1 MKRIYSLL
9 ILIVALFC
17 YGNAFAA
24 PVDALTFPDY
34 NDKGNSSYT
43 DSWTATKDAKIWAIS
58 GFNNN
63 GNGWALIKAGSK
75 SAETTSTITTP
86 AYDVAVTDIVFTV
99 EYTGNVTSAVVEV
112 LNGEEVVSTVD
123 IYGQWKK
130 GEVDAKV
137 SGAAGN
143 SYRLTIISS
152 KGAANGS
159 TAISQVALYESGKYT
174 APVLVDVT
182 AESKKFWNFADFTL
196 GDIVETTI
204 IDNLEM
210 VAASD
215 KKLSIDKNPKSIDD
229 IDFTQR
235 LKFGGTGT
243 SEVRYIRFKVAPA
256 TKVTVY
262 GMSANPGT
270 TRVLNVDFGQFGLT
284 KASLENDGNA
294 IDKVE
299 YEYTGE
305 TETDVYVY
313 STNSGFNIYGIKVAS
328 DKYLVNVSTAENGT
342 VEADAD
348 EAAEGA
354 TVKLTATPADGYQ
367 LDAIKVTYLD
377 DTEEKEVSVAADNSF
392 VMPASDVLV
401 VATFKQRVK
410 NEPGV
415 FADTPLSKDLYKT
428 WDGFDDYA
436 KPTNQTPAWDEY
448 VYGTTVE
455 GGAVIYGNGSVLNST
470 YADITGTTTIRFTGT
485 PGLRLRILLNRQ
497 ADNSN
502 KEENPVIGEDG
513 TVDFYIGSY
522 DYIHVN
528 AIKVGWGASGAVESI
543 ILNPSDAEERV
554 KNEPGV
560 YADTPLTKDMFKSWD
575 GYDDYAKPTDAQPA
589 WDDYT
594 YGTTVDGGAVI
605 YGNGSVLNSTYADI
619 TGATVIRFTGT
630 PNLPLRVMMNRQADN
645 TYKEE
650 NPVIGEDGTVD
661 LDISSYEYVHVNAIK
676 VGWGAS
682 GAVESIILNP
692 SEEPTL
698 PEAPEIINPSFE
710 LAAADTPLTED
721 LKASNG
727 PLTIYGWTEEVN
739 TSFNNTEILKSGNT
753 ASSQFG
759 SSEAS
764 DGEYALF
771 FRHGWNESG
780 TTNTF
785 TSAALATLPAGSYR
799 LSVDYKQHYSYDNSQ
814 NSNTTVGIAMMNGE
828 TELGSAKSE
837 GAAGVQGGNADATY
851 FNDSEWSTLEAL
863 FTVEEAVEGATV
875 VISLNAAGQRRSD
888 FFIDNVKLES
898 VSEEELAKGE
908 LEEEIEKAKAELEKY
923 PAGENLFQYAE
934 DELKPMNDAI
944 EAAETALNDEA
955 ATAESLKAA
964 LESLKAAEET
974 FAPEQTEPVDGQAY
988 TLSLTTS
995 EGTFQLNIE
1004 GTANTIAVEGTPVY
1018 LVKQEDGTYAITPDN
1033 ENYVVYAGGNNW
1045 TMSTSTTPYGFKFAA
1060 LADGGYSIT
1069 GKNGFYGTNKGGGDA
1084 AGSAVYGD
1092 KNTGNGNY
1100 IWNIAEAE
1108 DDKDPN
1114 DMTDL
1119 IVNPAYLHEGDDGT
1133 ADYAGW
1139 TWNPA
1144 PGESGWKYRDYD
1156 EPMNLVTYS
1165 GNVNFSFEQ
1174 TIPEVPAGQYR
1185 LSVYGFYRAGSAQ
1198 DEADRVANGD
1208 VTHNLQMFAE
1218 VGDEIYTQ
1226 PIMNLYEGATSE
1238 DVTGKN
1244 NHCLMIGYTD
1254 LFVPDGAVDSRDF
1267 FIAGYYRNDLIVN
1280 ITEAGEMKIGI
1291 NHPTGMTYDSDY
1303 APIGAWELYRIGD
1316 AEEEVTLLG
1325 DVNKDNKI
1333 SIVDATMTVEFAL
1346 EKATPT
1352 AYQRKA
1358 ADYDENQ
1365 EIDVVDAAL
1374 ILQAVMNFDYDAA
1387 GTKARE
1393 YVSNDYLVVNG
1404 NSIALEN
1411 NDTYVAFQMDITV
1424 DGEFNG
1430 AELSARAA
1438 DHHIAYNQIGEN
1450 KYRVIVLSN
1459 SNSAFSGNAGELINL
1474 NVNGTYELS
1483 NIRFVDSEIR
1493 PVFIGVDNTATG
1505 IGSVRAI
1512 EAGAEGIYTL
1522 GGVKVNAL
1530 QKGVNIVRKAD
1541 GSTVKVLVK

>member
-1 MKRIYSLL
+1 MRRIYSLL
-9 ILIVALFC
+9 TLIVALMFS
-17 YGNAFAA
+17 GNAMAA
-24 PVDALTFPDY
+24 EVLTFPDY
-34 NDKGNSSYT
+34 NDKANSSYT
-43 DSWTATKDAKIWAIS
+43 DSWTATVDGKTWTLS

-63 GNGWALIKAGSK
+63 NNGWAFVKCGSK
-75 SAETTSTITTP
+75 NTATTSTIISP
-86 AYDVAVTDIVFTV
+86 AFDAAVTDVVFTV
-99 EYTGNVTSAVVEV
+99 DNTGNVTSATLDV
-112 LNGEEVVSTVD
+112 LNGEEVVQTID
-123 IYGQWKK
+123 LTMQWEK

-137 SGAAGN
+137 EGAAGYSYKLTLEN
-143 SYRLTIISS
+143 SQ
-152 KGAANGS
+152 AVANGP
-159 TAISQVALYESGKYT
+159 TWISKVALYTDGEYEAPAPALT
-174 APVLVDVT
+174 AVDDKV
-182 AESKKFWNFADFTL
+182 WNFSEFEL
-196 GDIVETTI
+196 GDIEESKV
-204 IDNLEM
+204 IDNLE
-210 VAASD
+210 VNAASG
-215 KKLSIDKNPKSIDD
+215 KKVTIDENEKSMDD
-229 IDFTQR
+229 FTFTQR
-235 LKFGGTGT
+235 LKFNGTGAVDT
-243 SEVRYIRFKVAPA
+243 RNVRFKVKPNV
-256 TKVTVY
+256 KITVY
-262 GMSANPGT
+262 GMSGGSAERTMNLDIPYGNTVGT
-270 TRVLNVDFGQFGLT
+270 LV
-284 KASLENDGNA
+284 NDGTA
-294 IDKVE
+294 IGKVE
-299 YEYTGE
+299 YTYEGE
-305 TETDVYVY
+305 NDANVYVY
-313 STNSGFNIYGIKVAS
+313 STNSGFNIYGIVVSPVSNSYKVTCL
-328 DKYLVNVSTAENGT
+328 DAENGSVSADT
-342 VEADAD
+342 EEAM
-348 EAAEGA
+348 EGA
-354 TVKLTATPADGYQ
+354 TVTISVSPSEGYVIESVTVVDDAGTP
-367 LDAIKVTYLD
+367 V
-377 DTEEKEVSVAADNSF
+377 EVAEDNTF
-392 VMPASDVLV
+392 VMPASDVTV
-401 VATFKQRVK
+401 SATFKEKVK

-785 TSAALATLPAGSYR
+785 TSAALATLPAGNYR
-799 LSVDYKQHYSYDNSQ
+799 LSVDYKQHYSHDGNP
-814 NSNTTVGIAMMNGE
+814 NNKTTVGIAMMNGE
-828 TELGSAKSE
+828 TALGSATSDP
-837 GAAGVQGGNADATY
+837 AAGVQGNSGDPTY
-851 FNDSEWSTLEAL
+851 FTDNAWSTLEAL

-1045 TMSTSTTPYGFKFAA
+1045 TMSTSTTPYGFTFAA

-1084 AGSAVYGD
+1084 AGSTVYGD

-1139 TWNPA
+1139 TWSPV
-1144 PGESGWKYRDYD
+1144 PGESGWKYRDFD

-1244 NHCLMIGYTD
+1244 NHCVVNGYTD
-1254 LFVPDGAVDSRDF
+1254 LFVPDGASDSRDF

-1374 ILQAVMNFDYDAA
+1374 ILQAVMNFDYDAS

-1430 AELSARAA
+1430 VELSARAA

-1493 PVFIGVDNTATG
+1493 PVYIGVDNTATG
-1505 IGSVRAI
+1505 IGSVRAL

-1541 GSTVKVLVK
+1541 GTTVKVLVK

>member
-1 MKRIYSLL
+1 MTKQLLQANSHKVKNKSAQTGRRRGNLFTNKKHSFMKRIYSLL
-9 ILIVALFC
+9 ILVVALFC

-34 NDKGNSSYT
+34 NDKGNTSYT
-43 DSWTATKDAKIWAIS
+43 DSWTATKDAKLWAIS

-63 GNGWALIKAGSK
+63 NNGWALIKAGSK

-86 AYDVAVTDIVFTV
+86 AFDVAVTDIVFTV

-112 LNGEEVVSTVD
+112 LNGDEVVSTVD

-143 SYRLTIISS
+143 SYRLTIVSS
-152 KGAANGS
+152 KGAANGP
-159 TAISQVALYESGKYT
+159 TAISKVALYESGQYT

-182 AESKKFWNFADFTL
+182 AVSKKFWNFADFTL
-196 GDIVETTI
+196 GDIAETTI

-210 VAASD
+210 VAASN
-215 KKLSIDKNPKSIDD
+215 KKLSIDENPKSIDD
-229 IDFTQR
+229 INFTQR

-262 GMSANPGT
+262 GMSASPGT

-284 KASLENDGNA
+284 AVSLENDGNA

-299 YEYTGE
+299 YEYTGTE
-305 TETDVYVY
+305 ETDVFVY

-348 EAAEGA
+348 EAVEGA

-392 VMPASDVLV
+392 VMPASDVYV
-401 VATFKQRVK
+401 VATFKQKVK

-630 PNLPLRVMMNRQADN
+630 PSLPLRVMMNRQADN

-692 SEEPTL
+692 SEEEEEDIEGENWTFDENPNDVITVTTQGYARNIVEGSDQIAGMQPVTGWTPGEQTESDPGYTGGIFAYRSENLLNNKSKAPDSAPEGSESPSALGLAAVWGGVAQYTQPITL
-698 PEAPEIINPSFE
+698 PEGQYKFTYTVYNGANTGAVTKNLFGFIAEGG
-710 LAAADTPLTED
+710 TEY
-721 LKASNG
+721 L
-727 PLTIYGWTEEVN
+727 
-739 TSFNNTEILKSGNT
+739 
-753 ASSQFG
+753 
-759 SSEAS
+759 S
-764 DGEYALF
+764 DK
-771 FRHGWNESG
+771 
-780 TTNTF
+780 TTF
-785 TSAALATLPAGSYR
+785 TVGEWETVEVLFSLDAETTGN
-799 LSVDYKQHYSYDNSQ
+799 LSVGFIGAGGSNNAPHLFVDNIDLEQ
-814 NSNTTVGIAMMNGE
+814 IDEAEV
-828 TELGSAKSE
+828 AK
-837 GAAGVQGGNADATY
+837 D
-851 FNDSEWSTLEAL
+851 
-863 FTVEEAVEGATV
+863 
-875 VISLNAAGQRRSD
+875 
-888 FFIDNVKLES
+888 
-898 VSEEELAKGE
+898 
-908 LEEEIEKAKAELEKY
+908 ELEK
-923 PAGENLFQYAE
+923 
-934 DELKPMNDAI
+934 AI
-944 EAAETALNDEA
+944 EAAEAKDYLIGDNLFQYPESEIQPLNDAIA
-955 ATAESLKAA
+955 AAQQVYDNEDATVEEINKATED
-964 LESLKAAEET
+964 LNNFVSE
-974 FAPEQTEPVDGQAY
+974 FAPTCNEPKDGQLY
-988 TLSLTTS
+988 DLSLTTAA
-995 EGTFQLNIE
+995 GTFKLNID
-1004 GTANTIAVEGTPVY
+1004 GTANKIDEEGTPVY

-1033 ENYVVYAGGNNW
+1033 ENYVVYEGSNNW
-1045 TMSTSTTPYGFKFAA
+1045 TMTTSTTPYGFTITA
-1060 LADGGYSIT
+1060 LADGGYTIK
-1069 GKNGFYGTNKGGGDA
+1069 GKNGFYGSNKGNGDA
-1084 AGSAVYGD
+1084 AGSALYGD
-1092 KNTGNGNY
+1092 KNANNSNY

-1108 DDKDPN
+1108 
-1114 DMTDL
+1114 
-1119 IVNPAYLHEGDDGT
+1119 
-1133 ADYAGW
+1133 
-1139 TWNPA
+1139 
-1144 PGESGWKYRDYD
+1144 
-1156 EPMNLVTYS
+1156 
-1165 GNVNFSFEQ
+1165 
-1174 TIPEVPAGQYR
+1174 
-1185 LSVYGFYRAGSAQ
+1185 
-1198 DEADRVANGD
+1198 
-1208 VTHNLQMFAE
+1208 
-1218 VGDEIYTQ
+1218 
-1226 PIMNLYEGATSE
+1226 
-1238 DVTGKN
+1238 
-1244 NHCLMIGYTD
+1244 
-1254 LFVPDGAVDSRDF
+1254 
-1267 FIAGYYRNDLIVN
+1267 
-1280 ITEAGEMKIGI
+1280 
-1291 NHPTGMTYDSDY
+1291 
-1303 APIGAWELYRIGD
+1303 
-1316 AEEEVTLLG
+1316 EEEFLLG
-1325 DVNKDNKI
+1325 DVNKDKKV

-1374 ILQAVMNFDYDAA
+1374 ILKAVMNFDYDAA

-1493 PVFIGVDNTATG
+1493 PVYIGVDNTATG
-1505 IGSVRAI
+1505 INSVRAL

-1522 GGVKVNAL
+1522 GGVKVNTL

-1541 GSTVKVLVK
+1541 GTTVKVLVK

>member
-1 MKRIYSLL
+1 MRRIYSLL
-9 ILIVALFC
+9 TLIVALMFS
-17 YGNAFAA
+17 GNAMAA
-24 PVDALTFPDY
+24 EVLTFPSY
-34 NDKGNSSYT
+34 NDTGVGSYT
-43 DSWTATKDAKIWAIS
+43 AEWTATVNGKTWNIN

-63 GNGWALIKAGSK
+63 NNDDTWTFIRAGRK
-75 SAETTSTITTP
+75 NVEHTATITSP
-86 AYDVAVTDIVFTV
+86 AIDAVITDVVFTV
-99 EYTGNVTSAVVEV
+99 DVTSLVSSATLDV
-112 LNGEEVVSTVD
+112 LNGEEVVKTID
-123 IYGQWKK
+123 ITNDWVA
-130 GEVDAKV
+130 GETDVKV
-137 SGAAGN
+137 EGAAGY
-143 SYRLTIISS
+143 SYRLTLNSAS
-152 KGAANGS
+152 ASANG
-159 TAISQVALYESGKYT
+159 TTQISKIALYEANEYE
-174 APVLVDVT
+174 APVGLT
-182 AESKKFWNFADFTL
+182 AVSDKVWTFSDFEKGNITTTS
-196 GDIVETTI
+196 IV
-204 IDNLEM
+204 DNLKICGSSKMAVDE
-210 VAASD
+210 
-215 KKLSIDKNPKSIDD
+215 NPKSIDD
-229 IDFTQR
+229 FSFTKR
-235 LKFGGTGT
+235 LKFGGTGN
-243 SEVRYIRFKVAPA
+243 SSAGYVSFRVAPNSHII
-256 TKVTVY
+256 VY
-262 GMSANPGT
+262 GMSGSSGSERIMNIDSPQFGT
-270 TRVLNVDFGQFGLT
+270 TVAKLT
-284 KASLENDGNA
+284 NDGTA
-294 IDKVE
+294 IGKAEFD
-299 YEYTGE
+299 YEGE
-305 TETDVYVY
+305 TDTYVY
-313 STNSGFNIYGIKVAS
+313 LYSSNSGFNIYGIVVTPIES
-328 DKYLVNVSTAENGT
+328 
-342 VEADAD
+342 
-348 EAAEGA
+348 
-354 TVKLTATPADGYQ
+354 ATP
-367 LDAIKVTYLD
+367 
-377 DTEEKEVSVAADNSF
+377 
-392 VMPASDVLV
+392 
-401 VATFKQRVK
+401 
-410 NEPGV
+410 
-415 FADTPLSKDLYKT
+415 
-428 WDGFDDYA
+428 
-436 KPTNQTPAWDEY
+436 
-448 VYGTTVE
+448 
-455 GGAVIYGNGSVLNST
+455 
-470 YADITGTTTIRFTGT
+470 
-485 PGLRLRILLNRQ
+485 
-497 ADNSN
+497 
-502 KEENPVIGEDG
+502 
-513 TVDFYIGSY
+513 
-522 DYIHVN
+522 
-528 AIKVGWGASGAVESI
+528 
-543 ILNPSDAEERV
+543 
-554 KNEPGV
+554 
-560 YADTPLTKDMFKSWD
+560 
-575 GYDDYAKPTDAQPA
+575 
-589 WDDYT
+589 
-594 YGTTVDGGAVI
+594 
-605 YGNGSVLNSTYADI
+605 
-619 TGATVIRFTGT
+619 
-630 PNLPLRVMMNRQADN
+630 
-645 TYKEE
+645 
-650 NPVIGEDGTVD
+650 
-661 LDISSYEYVHVNAIK
+661 
-676 VGWGAS
+676 
-682 GAVESIILNP
+682 
-692 SEEPTL
+692 L

-785 TSAALATLPAGSYR
+785 TSTALATLPAGSYR

-888 FFIDNVKLES
+888 FFIDNVKLER

-923 PAGENLFQYAE
+923 PAGENFFQYAE

-988 TLSLTTS
+988 ILSLTTS

-1004 GTANTIAVEGTPVY
+1004 GTNNTIAEEGTPVY
-1018 LVKQEDGTYAITPDN
+1018 LVKQENGTYAITPDN

-1045 TMSTSTTPYGFKFAA
+1045 TMSTSTTPYGFTFAA

-1139 TWNPA
+1139 TWSPA
-1144 PGESGWKYRDYD
+1144 PGESGWKYRDFD

-1165 GNVNFSFEQ
+1165 GNVKFSFEQ

-1208 VTHNLQMFAE
+1208 VTHNLLMFAE
-1218 VGDEIYTQ
+1218 VGDAIFTQ

-1244 NHCLMIGYTD
+1244 NHCVVNGYTD
-1254 LFVPDGAVDSRDF
+1254 LFVPDGASDSREF

-1374 ILQAVMNFDYDAA
+1374 ILQAVMNFDYDAS

-1430 AELSARAA
+1430 VELSARAA

-1505 IGSVRAI
+1505 IGSVRAL

-1541 GSTVKVLVK
+1541 GTTVKVLVK